1 MRAADSAPVEVTNAP
16 AVAGRAPAPENTAQ
30 GALGSPAP
38 MLDHAKALGGGATL
52 SYKDEAETRAQS
64 SPLRQPGDGMF
75 KAATPLIPPGE
86 MPQARLVKVNGRL
99 AVALTMTSASSPQA
113 VQVSAEKHEVRRATT
128 GEQVVLMTE
137 AQMTSSSSVPF
148 TVSYDG
154 RKYDFVLFLPALSH
168 LGQPLGASGESKLRN
183 GPVGQ
188 LLHDVSRRD
197 GLVDLGVRRH
207 GSAHPPGGLC
217 EYASAGPRADR
228 GANRLRGP
236 GGRQPLLSRAQR
248 GEVVAF
254 PRATS
259 YNGAMTTASALAS
272 DRLRKP
278 ACLRSWWLL
287 GLLLTVTLF
296 PLRPAAA
303 ARAEYQDCAEWGRLV
318 QFWHLLLDHSS
329 GAVFN
334 PAPRA

>member
-1 MRAADSAPVEVTNAP
+1 
-16 AVAGRAPAPENTAQ
+16 
-30 GALGSPAP
+30 

-52 SYKDEAETRAQS
+52 SYKDEAETWAQS

-154 RKYDFVLFLPALSH
+154 RKYDFVLFLPAPLILASPLGPAASRNCATDLSASCCTTSGATALVILASGDMDQRIH
-168 LGQPLGASGESKLRN
+168 LGASAN
-183 GPVGQ
+183 TPTA
-188 LLHDVSRRD
+188 
-197 GLVDLGVRRH
+197 GLAQIAAQTGCEVR
-207 GSAHPPGGLC
+207 
-217 EYASAGPRADR
+217 
-228 GANRLRGP
+228 
-236 GGRQPLLSRAQR
+236 GGRQPRLSRAQR

-259 YNGAMTTASALAS
+259 YNGAMTTASAL
-272 DRLRKP
+272 
-278 ACLRSWWLL
+278 
-287 GLLLTVTLF
+287 LLTGSASL
-296 PLRPAAA
+296 PA
-303 ARAEYQDCAEWGRLV
+303 
-318 QFWHLLLDHSS
+318 S
-329 GAVFN
+329 GLGGLWACF
-334 PAPRA
+334 